1 MPFQVKHFAP
11 RERGTRLHSHRV
23 LLSLSVDRAHLEE
36 NAAFSS
42 RNISERS
49 FEMMIKRAIVASRN
63 CYRSNV
69 AQSRMDG
76 TVVTPRRGGI

>member
-23 LLSLSVDRAHLEE
+23 LLSLSLSVDRAHLEE
-36 NAAFSS
+36 NATFSS

-49 FEMMIKRAIVASRN
+49 FEMMIKRAIARVIAIVPTLRN
-63 CYRSNV
+63 
-69 AQSRMDG
+69 
-76 TVVTPRRGGI
+76 RGWMEQW